1 MKGNPKWRPYWRT
14 LSQGDKLCSHVET
27 ALLRRVLITN
37 TLKPIQQE
45 LSQQGALILT
55 QTQSGDAE
63 WRPILPLF
71 LHLRPSLNQT
81 FNALLTKIVDIYQ
94 ISEKEAQIY
103 TVSNG
108 PCDSAHLS
116 SSIFL
121 PELSLDD
128 FLFSD
133 INNFLCELN
142 PCGPNPGLAQ
152 GSSSSKVVPMVTD
165 DLRRLTNQPFNTD
178 LNELDKIME
187 VLVGS

>member
-1 MKGNPKWRPYWRT
+1 MKRNPKWWPYWRT

-37 TLKPIQQE
+37 KLKPIQQE
-45 LSQQGALILT
+45 LSQQGALIMT
-55 QTQSGDAE
+55 QTQSGDTEVSWGPGVGTKGSLTPAWVLE
-63 WRPILPLF
+63 QDGELF
-71 LHLRPSLNQT
+71 SLHSSVP
-81 FNALLTKIVDIYQ
+81 
-94 ISEKEAQIY
+94 
-103 TVSNG
+103 
-108 PCDSAHLS
+108 AHLA
-116 SSIFL
+116 SIFL

-165 DLRRLTNQPFNTD
+165 NLRRLTNQPFNTD
-178 LNELDKIME
+178 LNKLDKIME